1 MSETYFKGET
11 AKPFNA
17 AVNDAPIE
25 TFPRLASGN
34 LERVEHIRWGGH
46 PLVCLVIDGV
56 EWFICQQVGEAF
68 GYPDPKSLQQSINNK
83 WRQKFLKQ
91 ERAVVVEGNLL
102 NQIKQNLVTNL
113 SRVGD
118 VESPTS
124 PVNPYAPRILLLTEN
139 GINRA
144 ATLSDAPLAEE
155 FCDWVCGELLPTLRR
170 TGSYHLGEPEQ
181 EGPASA
187 ILISAQKERRLL
199 SERDMQWLH
208 QAFDAG
214 ALTRAEFAQA
224 VRDLLRG
231 TLKVCRHLPTRA
243 PIQTAGSPQLRL
255 C

>member
-1 MSETYFKGET
+1 MSETSFRGET
-11 AKPFNA
+11 AKPSNA

-34 LERVEHIRWGGH
+34 LERVEHTRWGKH
-46 PLVCLVIDGV
+46 TLTCLVIDGV

-68 GYPDPKSLQQSINNK
+68 GYHDPRALQRSINSN
-83 WRQKFLKQ
+83 WRQKFLRQDRAMVIEGELLGHLKQ
-91 ERAVVVEGNLL
+91 S
-102 NQIKQNLVTNL
+102 LVTNPPE
-113 SRVGD
+113 VGRQ
-118 VESPTS
+118 SPQTS

-243 PIQTAGSPQLRL
+243 PIQAAGSPQLRL